1 MVTDQQVL
9 LLRRKIM
16 EGKTQQASA
25 AAAGMGVRSARRW
38 KRGPLP
44 SEKKEER
51 SWRTH
56 PDAFSGV
63 WDEEIM
69 PLLRGNP
76 RGKLQATVIFEWLQE
91 RHPGRFNA
99 SHLRTLQRRMRD
111 WRALHGPDR
120 EVYFEQKH
128 PPGREAQM
136 DFTHCGELGVTIGG
150 EPFDH
155 LLFQFILSHS
165 GWRYAQVCFSETA
178 IMQLGHLGPCLTRSE
193 TGRYAFRT
201 ICRLVFEMATQ
212 YRRPRWAV
220 TS

>member
-9 LLRRKIM
+9 LLRRRIM

-25 AAAGMGVRSARRW
+25 ATAGMSARSARRW
-38 KRGPLP
+38 RSGPLP
-44 SEKKEER
+44 SEKKNR
-51 SWRTH
+51 SWRTR
-56 PDAFSGV
+56 PDAFSEV
-63 WDEEIM
+63 WEEEIV
-69 PLLRGNP
+69 PLLR
-76 RGKLQATVIFEWLQE
+76 RDAREKLQATVILEWLDE

-99 SHLRTLQRRMRD
+99 SHLRTLQRRLRD
-111 WRALHGPDR
+111 WRALSGPER
-120 EVYFEQKH
+120 EVYFEQEH

-136 DFTHCGELGVTIGG
+136 DFTHCDSLEVTIGG
-150 EPFDH
+150 EPFEH
-155 LLFQFILSHS
+155 MVFEFILSHS

-178 IMQLGHLGPCLTRSE
+178 IMQLGHLGSCLTRSE

-212 YRRPRWAV
+212 YRGSRWAV